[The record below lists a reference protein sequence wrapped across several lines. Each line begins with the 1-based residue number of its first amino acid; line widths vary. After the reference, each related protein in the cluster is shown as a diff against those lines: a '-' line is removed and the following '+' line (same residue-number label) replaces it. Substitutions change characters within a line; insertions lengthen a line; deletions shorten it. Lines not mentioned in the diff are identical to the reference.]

1 MKVLLALVVLVAVSM
16 VLGKPLAFKEDLPYT
31 YEDPLGSITWDF
43 NCCKFYKPLINAP
56 IRNI

>member
-43 NCCKFYKPLINAP
+43 KCCEFYKPLINAP